1 LGYTRKNTLNARRE
15 EVSGETKIKL
25 YRFLVAVATLFIL
38 ALPSRADNP
47 PANEQCAKGPVSEI
61 PESMRWMVDEQT
73 GITWYTDKSTTDH
86 LNQDA
91 FYLYAGKKGCDV
103 WLRLRVQYLSEKPT
117 NVTRLQIKADG
128 KAFELADPHF
138 KRDSDGKLTWQ
149 WFDERMSADHLI
161 MLFTITA
168 SKSAVL
174 RFVGTSR
181 TDERTVGEEEKA
193 ALKAVLS
200 TYRALGGQL

>member
-1 LGYTRKNTLNARRE
+1 
-15 EVSGETKIKL
+15 
-25 YRFLVAVATLFIL
+25 
-38 ALPSRADNP
+38 
-47 PANEQCAKGPVSEI
+47 
-61 PESMRWMVDEQT
+61 
-73 GITWYTDKSTTDH
+73 
-86 LNQDA
+86 
-91 FYLYAGKKGCDV
+91 
-103 WLRLRVQYLSEKPT
+103 
-117 NVTRLQIKADG
+117 
-128 KAFELADPHF
+128 
-138 KRDSDGKLTWQ
+138 
-149 WFDERMSADHLI
+149 MSADHLI